1 MCCAPPRRAEA
12 MRFPYSATGRP
23 LLPLTLS
30 LGPRALPV
38 EGLLGSG
45 ADVNVLPWRAGEA
58 LGAAWDPVQA
68 TLRLAG
74 ALAGTPAM
82 PLLVEAKVGE
92 FAPVRLAFAWCRTD
106 EVPLALGQT
115 NFFMEFD
122 VYFFRSQNEFA
133 VAPKGERLGV

>member
-1 MCCAPPRRAEA
+1 M
-12 MRFPYSATGRP
+12 
-23 LLPLTLS
+23 TLS

-38 EGLLGSG
+38 EGLLDSG
-45 ADVNVLPWRAGEA
+45 ADVNVLPWRTGEA
-58 LGAAWDPVQA
+58 LGAAWNPAKA

-74 ALAGTPAM
+74 TLAGTPAM
-82 PLLVEAKVGE
+82 PLLVEAKVGG

-122 VYFFRSQNEFA
+122 VCFLRSQNEFA
-133 VAPKGERLGV
+133 VVPRGERSGLWNSLA